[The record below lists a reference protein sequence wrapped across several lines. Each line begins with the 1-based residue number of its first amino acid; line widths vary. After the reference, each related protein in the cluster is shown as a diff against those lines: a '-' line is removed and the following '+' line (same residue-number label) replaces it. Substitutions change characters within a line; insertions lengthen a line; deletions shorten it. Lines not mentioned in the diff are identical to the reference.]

1 MPIMLDPP
9 LHESLALTESAMVPT
24 RRPELIPAQRRAF
37 MLEHIRKRG
46 AASIQELAEAMGAS
60 LSTVRRDLEHLEA
73 RGYLE
78 RSHGG
83 ALIHK
88 QLQSTFEPE
97 AVITAEFDRPEK
109 ESIGLAAAQTLHS
122 GASVIFDSSSTVLA
136 AARATVERDI
146 ALTAV
151 TNDLGIG
158 QALSA
163 SSRIRVLC
171 LGGTVRP
178 ESLTVLGEPGES
190 FLGNLRVDV
199 AFIGTH
205 AISGETLTETSL
217 EAAAMK
223 RAMISAARRIV
234 LLADASKFGAA
245 AFCKI
250 CDMTAVQELI
260 TDDRADPAEISRVR
274 DLGLEVKVVSL
285 RGKAPQ
291 AVA

>member
-1 MPIMLDPP
+1 
-9 LHESLALTESAMVPT
+9 
-24 RRPELIPAQRRAF
+24 

-46 AASIQELAEAMGAS
+46 GASIQELSEAIGIS
-60 LSTVRRDLEHLEA
+60 LSTVRRDLEHLEE

-83 ALIHK
+83 ALIQT

-97 AVITAEFDRPEK
+97 AEITAEFDRLEK
-109 ESIGLAAAQTLHS
+109 ESIGLAAAATLHS

-136 AARATVERDI
+136 AARASVERDI

-151 TNDLGIG
+151 TNDLGVG

-205 AISGETLTETSL
+205 AISGLALTETSL

-223 RAMISAARRIV
+223 RAMIAAARRIV
-234 LLADASKFGAA
+234 LLLADASKFGAA

-250 CDMTAVQELI
+250 YDLIAVHELI
-260 TDDRADPAEISRVR
+260 TDDRADPAEIARAR
-274 DLGLEVKVVSL
+274 DLGLEVKVVPSMG
-285 RGKAPQ
+285 RATQ

>member
-1 MPIMLDPP
+1 MA
-9 LHESLALTESAMVPT
+9 ST

-46 AASIQELAEAMGAS
+46 AASIQELSEAIGIS
-60 LSTVRRDLEHLEA
+60 LSTVRRDLEHLEE

-83 ALIHK
+83 ALIQR

-97 AVITAEFDRPEK
+97 AAITAEFDRPEK
-109 ESIGLAAAQTLHS
+109 ESIGLAAAATLHS

-136 AARATVERDI
+136 AARASVERDI

-205 AISGETLTETSL
+205 AISGLALTETSL

-234 LLADASKFGAA
+234 VLADASKFGTA

-250 CDMTAVQELI
+250 CDLTAVHEMI
-260 TDDRADPAEISRVR
+260 TDDRADPAEIARVR
-274 DLGLEVKVVSL
+274 DLGLEVKVVPSK
-285 RGKAPQ
+285 GGSAQ

>member
-1 MPIMLDPP
+1 
-9 LHESLALTESAMVPT
+9 MVPT

-46 AASIQELAEAMGAS
+46 AASIQELSEAIGIS
-60 LSTVRRDLEHLEA
+60 LSPVRRDLEHLEE

-83 ALIHK
+83 ALIQR

-97 AVITAEFDRPEK
+97 AAITAEFDRPEK
-109 ESIGLAAAQTLHS
+109 ESIGLAAAATLHS
-122 GASVIFDSSSTVLA
+122 
-136 AARATVERDI
+136 VERDI

-205 AISGETLTETSL
+205 AISGLALTETSL
-217 EAAAMK
+217 EAVSMK
-223 RAMISAARRIV
+223 RAMITAARRIV
-234 LLADASKFGAA
+234 VLADASKFGAA

-250 CDMTAVQELI
+250 CDLTAVHELI
-260 TDDRADPAEISRVR
+260 TDDRADPAEIARVR
-274 DLGLEVKVVSL
+274 DLGLEVKVVPSMG
-285 RGKAPQ
+285 RATQ

>member
-1 MPIMLDPP
+1 M
-9 LHESLALTESAMVPT
+9 ALS

-46 AASIQELAEAMGAS
+46 AASIQELSEAIGIS
-60 LSTVRRDLEHLEA
+60 LSTVRRDLEHLEE

-83 ALIHK
+83 ALIQK

-97 AVITAEFDRPEK
+97 AAITAEFDRPEK
-109 ESIGLAAAQTLHS
+109 ELIGLAAAATLHS

-136 AARATVERDI
+136 AARAAVERDI
-146 ALTAV
+146 PLTAV

-163 SSRIRVLC
+163 SSTVRLLV

-178 ESLTVLGEPGES
+178 GSLTVVGEPGQS
-190 FLGNLRVDV
+190 FLSNLSADV

-205 AISGETLTETSL
+205 AISGHALTETSL

-223 RAMISAARRIV
+223 RAMIAAARRVV

-245 AFCKI
+245 AFCRI
-250 CDMTAVQELI
+250 CDVTMVHELI
-260 TDDRADPAEISRVR
+260 TDDRADPAQIERLR
-274 DLGLEVKVVSL
+274 DLGLTLTIVRSQ
-285 RGKAPQ
+285 RGAQ
-291 AVA
+291 EAS